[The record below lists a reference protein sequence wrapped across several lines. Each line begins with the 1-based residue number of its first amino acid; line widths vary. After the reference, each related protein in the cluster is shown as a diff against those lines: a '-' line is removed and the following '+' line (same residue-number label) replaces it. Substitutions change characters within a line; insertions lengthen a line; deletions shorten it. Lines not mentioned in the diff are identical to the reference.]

1 MCPSC
6 RPPGAR
12 SLDKE
17 LRQQLVLG
25 DVAEGKTPF
34 GDTREQCRKGGRVP
48 RLDPD
53 QDRAEVARRFLEIL
67 EPGDVVIGSQKF
79 EEVAQRAGP
88 LRQAEDEIFL
98 AALEPHGPF
107 LDLGQALEI
116 EVAAGGDADHA
127 LAPDALRDPGQDI
140 QRQRPGGLQH
150 DALVVQHFLN
160 GDADPVFRRKQD
172 GGRVDV
178 LERVEGQTTDA
189 GHGGTVHEGVRDRH
203 LHRRTRLQRRR
214 QTRTAAGLDQN
225 HVAHGVRRPEITDH
239 PRRKAAA
246 AHRQDQNVGRSAKL
260 LHHLDGDG
268 GLPLDP
274 HVIEGQASVA
284 VEMVQELGGPPDVL
298 VLPVGG
304 GGLSAGM
311 IGYLRATNA
320 MCDVVLVEPSGGPSL
335 TAALK
340 AGAPV
345 EVPITDTFVDGAA
358 VARIGGLTF
367 DALKDID
374 PSSVLLA
381 PENRICVTIQ
391 QMLNHEGVVLEPA
404 GALSL
409 DVLPEIAERIRGRR
423 VVCVTS
429 GGNFDFER
437 LPEVKERAQRYSGVK
452 KYFILRMPQR
462 PGALREFLE
471 ILGPED
477 DIARFEY
484 LKKSAR
490 NFGSVLIGIETTRP
504 ENFVHILRKLDD
516 AGFDYR
522 DITRDEVLAEFL
534 I

>member
-1 MCPSC
+1 MTEFADA
-6 RPPGAR
+6 AR
-12 SLDKE
+12 
-17 LRQQLVLG
+17 
-25 DVAEGKTPF
+25 A
-34 GDTREQCRKGGRVP
+34 
-48 RLDPD
+48 
-53 QDRAEVARRFLEIL
+53 A
-67 EPGDVVIGSQKF
+67 
-79 EEVAQRAGP
+79 AQ
-88 LRQAEDEIFL
+88 
-98 AALEPHGPF
+98 
-107 LDLGQALEI
+107 
-116 EVAAGGDADHA
+116 
-127 LAPDALRDPGQDI
+127 ALRDLFPPTPLQKNAFLSERHDAEIWLKREDLSPVRSYKIRGAFNAMRKRLSSDPGQAHFVCASAGNHAQGLAFACAHFGVQGTVFMPVTTPAQKIDKT
-140 QRQRPGGLQH
+140 RVFGGENVEIRLVGDFFDETLAAAKAFCA
-150 DALVVQHFLN
+150 DAGAHFLPPF
-160 GDADPVFRRKQD
+160 D
-172 GGRVDV
+172 
-178 LERVEGQTTDA
+178 
-189 GHGGTVHEGVRDRH
+189 
-203 LHRRTRLQRRR
+203 
-214 QTRTAAGLDQN
+214 
-225 HVAHGVRRPEITDH
+225 
-239 PRRKAAA
+239 
-246 AHRQDQNVGRSAKL
+246 
-260 LHHLDGDG
+260 
-268 GLPLDP
+268 DP

-367 DALKDID
+367 DALMDID

-391 QMLNHEGVVLEPA
+391 EMLNHEGIVLEPA

-409 DVLPEIAERIRGRR
+409 DILPGIAERIRGKR

-437 LPEVKERAQRYSGVK
+437 LPEVKERAMRFQGRK
-452 KYFILRMPQR
+452 KYFILRLPQR
-462 PGALREFLE
+462 PGALRDFLE
-471 ILGPED
+471 LLGPDD

-490 NFGSVLIGIETTRP
+490 NFGSVLIGIETR
-504 ENFVHILRKLDD
+504 D
-516 AGFDYR
+516 ASAFPALFARITERGFAFR
-522 DITRDEVLAEFL
+522 DITEDELLAEFL